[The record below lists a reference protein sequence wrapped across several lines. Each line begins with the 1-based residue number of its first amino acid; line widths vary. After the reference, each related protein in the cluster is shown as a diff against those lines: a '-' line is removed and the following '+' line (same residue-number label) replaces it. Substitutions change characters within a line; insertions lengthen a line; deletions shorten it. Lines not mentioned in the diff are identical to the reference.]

1 MEIKELIKNIEQWG
15 RDRELDKKGTIKGQ
29 QVKTAEEMA
38 ELIIGISKDN
48 IEVIKD
54 SIGDVIVTLI
64 IGNMIDRKY
73 DFKEI
78 FEKAFSDFKRLRL
91 GNAFIDLEKIQVI
104 ESLTSH
110 LLLIERYA
118 YSYDLYLGN
127 IIYSLIRISNI
138 YKLEVKDCLAA
149 AYGEIAGRKGKMING
164 TFVKEEDLQ
173 GENN

>member
-1 MEIKELIKNIEQWG
+1 MGIKELIKNIEQWG
-15 RDRELDKKGTIKGQ
+15 RDRELDKKGTVKGQ

-64 IGNMIDRKY
+64 IGNMIDKKY

-78 FEKAFSDFKRLRL
+78 FEKAFSDFERLEKS
-91 GNAFIDLEKIQVI
+91 FIDLEKIQVI

-127 IIYSLIRISNI
+127 IIYSLIRISDI
-138 YKLEVKDCLAA
+138 YKLEIKDCLAA
-149 AYGEIAGRKGKMING
+149 AYKEIAGRKGRMVNG

-173 GENN
+173 GEDN